1 MNRDRPQ
8 LAFVSPSFLFPTDTG
23 GKIRT
28 TNVLRGLKGGAFD
41 VTLIG
46 PASAKEL
53 PAWTTEIDGLCDRFV
68 GWPQRAPRARWQR
81 AFDLLGPLPVNVA
94 ADRSNAARRTLR
106 DTLAA
111 QHFDVV
117 VFDFVHAAV
126 LCPDR
131 LTAAALCFTHNV
143 EAEIFQRHVEQARSL
158 PMRALWGS
166 QYRKMQRFE
175 ADVLR
180 RFTRV
185 VAVSERDAARFR
197 ERYGIV
203 QTSVIPTG
211 VDLEHF
217 GWQDPPEVDAARP
230 PTVVFTGSM
239 DWEANIDGI
248 RFFLESVWPEVSRR
262 IASARFVVVGRN
274 PPQALVDRGR
284 AAKNVRFTGFVDD
297 VRPYVHDAH
306 VFVIPLRV
314 GGGTR
319 IKAFEAMAMGCPV
332 VATAIGI
339 EGLDVQDGVHYLC
352 RDGALE
358 QAAAIVELL
367 SDPDT
372 RHRLSKQARACVE
385 SRFGH
390 LAAARVFERACL
402 QAIEQARS
410 AGGAADEMAGGDTIV
425 PAPPANATSV

>member
-1 MNRDRPQ
+1 MNSDLPR
-8 LAFVSPSFLFPTDTG
+8 LAFVSPLFLFPTDTG

-28 TNVLRGLKGGAFD
+28 TNILRGLKGGAFD

-53 PAWTTEIDGLCDRFV
+53 PGWTTEMDRLCDRFV
-68 GWPQRAPRARWQR
+68 CWPQREPRARWQR

-94 ADRSNAARRTLR
+94 ADRSDAARRTVR

-111 QHFDVV
+111 SPFDVV

-126 LCPDR
+126 LRPDCVHGA
-131 LTAAALCFTHNV
+131 TLCFTHNV
-143 EAEIFQRHVEQARSL
+143 EAEIFQRHVEQARNR
-158 PMRALWGS
+158 PMRALWHS

-175 ADVLR
+175 ADALR
-180 RFTRV
+180 CFTRV
-185 VAVSERDAARFR
+185 VAVSDRDAARFS
-197 ERYGIV
+197 ECYGV
-203 QTSVIPTG
+203 TETSVIPTG
-211 VDLEHF
+211 VDLDHF
-217 GWQDPPEVDAARP
+217 GWQEPPAISTERP

-239 DWEANIDGI
+239 DWAANVDGI

-262 IASARFVVVGRN
+262 VASVRFIVVGRD
-274 PPQALVDRGR
+274 PPQALVALGR
-284 AAKNVRFTGFVDD
+284 AATNVRFTGFVDD

-332 VATAIGI
+332 VATAVGI
-339 EGLDVQDGVHYLC
+339 EGLDVQNGVHFLC
-352 RDGALE
+352 RDSAQE
-358 QAAAIVELL
+358 QAAAIIELL
-367 SDPDT
+367 EDPAL
-372 RHRLSKQARACVE
+372 RRGVSKRARECVE

-390 LAAARVFERACL
+390 LEAARVFERACL
-402 QAIEQARS
+402 QAIETTRS
-410 AGGAADEMAGGDTIV
+410 RSV
-425 PAPPANATSV
+425 ATESGPRAENRFHEGIQ